1 MMPHVI
7 EWHCSMLNF
16 FLRFGTPHNKAKILV
31 FGVPNAKDLAF
42 GTPDANDL
50 MHILDINN

>member
-7 EWHCSMLNF
+7 EWHCSMLNIF
-16 FLRFGTPHNKAKILV
+16 SRFGTPHNKAKILV